1 MLFVDEQ
8 CIRQDYAKIL
18 KMTILLVYV
27 LLKEVLI
34 LIYKYKSYNQSIL
47 WLNLFHTALFL
58 SLSGSVGTTFFSSTV
73 PASLLSSG

>member
-8 CIRQDYAKIL
+8 CIRQDYTKIF

-34 LIYKYKSYNQSIL
+34 LIYK
-47 WLNLFHTALFL
+47 
-58 SLSGSVGTTFFSSTV
+58 
-73 PASLLSSG
+73 

>member
-8 CIRQDYAKIL
+8 CIRQDYTKIL

-34 LIYKYKSYNQSIL
+34 LIYK
-47 WLNLFHTALFL
+47 
-58 SLSGSVGTTFFSSTV
+58 
-73 PASLLSSG
+73 